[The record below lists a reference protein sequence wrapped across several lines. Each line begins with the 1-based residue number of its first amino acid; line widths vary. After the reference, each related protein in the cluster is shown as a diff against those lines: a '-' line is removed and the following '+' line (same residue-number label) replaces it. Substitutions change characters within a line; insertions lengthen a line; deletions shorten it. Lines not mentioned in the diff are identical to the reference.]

1 MRIKLSDILKRTKLS
16 SLRKGVITYS
26 LLGVINVSPPRV
38 KVNLDVDIVP
48 IQGRLFDHTFD
59 ETFN

>member
-16 SLRKGVITYS
+16 SLRKGVITSS
-26 LLGVINVSPPRV
+26 LLGVVNVSPARV